1 MAQEISDDRIRE
13 RAHQI
18 WEREGGRDGDHESHW
33 QRAQAELQQEHGAEG
48 DGNTSGLSTSLQ
60 PGGTIPGGGPAA
72 GADSME
78 VTEKGGKGVTGP
90 N

>member
-1 MAQEISDDRIRE
+1 MAQEFSEDRIRE

-33 QRAQAELQQEHGAEG
+33 ERAQAELQQEAGA
-48 DGNTSGLSTSLQ
+48 DGGSDTSGLSTSLQ
-60 PGGTIPGGGPAA
+60 PGSTTPGGGPAPD
-72 GADSME
+72 ADSMGA
-78 VTEKGGKGVTGP
+78 TGKGGKGVKGP